1 MQGKCHA
8 IFISNVNLLFVIY
21 KIQLLNTSC
30 IVSNLVSQIFLE
42 NFLYIRPNKNRF
54 KQKESF

>member
-1 MQGKCHA
+1 MQGKRHA
-8 IFISNVNLLFVIY
+8 IFISDANLLFVIY

-42 NFLYIRPNKNRF
+42 NFLYKT
-54 KQKESF
+54 E